1 VTRYRWPVAITNWAG
16 NVTFAAADVLR
27 PRSVD
32 ELRAVVAGTPR
43 LRVLGAGHSFSPVAD
58 SPALVTLDSLPAG
71 IEIDSARATARVSAG
86 LRYAE
91 LDPEL
96 DAHGFALANLASL
109 PHVTVAGAVA
119 TGTHGSGSRNG
130 ALATSVAGIEM
141 ITADGDLVTI
151 GPDEI
156 HGFVVALG
164 ALGVVTR
171 LVLTLVPS
179 FTVRQWVYENMP
191 RAELDAHYDEIFD
204 SAYSVSV
211 FTTWRDPGNLDQVVV
226 KHRADDGWAAPDRWH
241 GARVADGQR
250 HPVPG
255 MPPDYTTRQGGAE
268 GPWHDRLPHFRADF
282 TPSAGDELQTEYLLP
297 RDQAVA
303 ALAALD
309 DLAPRIAPLLRVC
322 ELRTIAADDYW
333 LSPCYGRDTAGFHFT
348 WYQDQDAVTAL
359 LPAIEERLA
368 PFDPRP
374 HWGKVFTMPPARIQ
388 ASYPRLEAF
397 QRLMTS
403 YDPDG
408 KFRNAF
414 LDDII
419 GTGRAANA

>member
-1 VTRYRWPVAITNWAG
+1 VAITNWAG
-16 NVTFAAADVLR
+16 NVTFTATDMLR

-32 ELRAVVAGTPR
+32 ELRAIVARTPR

-58 SPALVTLDSLPAG
+58 SPALVTLDGLPAE
-71 IEIDSARATARVSAG
+71 IDIDSARGTARVGAG

-109 PHVTVAGAVA
+109 PHITVAGAVA

-141 ITADGDLVTI
+141 VTADGDLVTV
-151 GPDEI
+151 GPDKI
-156 HGFVVALG
+156 DGSVVALG
-164 ALGVVTR
+164 ALGVVTS

-179 FTVRQWVYENMP
+179 FTIRQWVYENLP
-191 RAELDAHYDEIFD
+191 RAELDARYDEIFD

-211 FTTWRDPGNLDQVVV
+211 FTTWREPENLDQVVV
-226 KHRADDGWAAPDRWH
+226 KRRADDGWAAPDRWH
-241 GARVADGQR
+241 GARLADGQR

-255 MPPDYTTRQGGAE
+255 MPADYTTRQGGAE
-268 GPWHDRLPHFRADF
+268 GPWYDRLPHFRADF

-322 ELRTIAADDYW
+322 ELRTVAADDLW
-333 LSPCYGRDTAGFHFT
+333 LSPCYGRNTAGFHFT
-348 WYQDQDAVTAL
+348 WYKDQAAVTAL
-359 LPAIEERLA
+359 LPEIEDRLA

-374 HWGKVFTMPPARIQ
+374 HWGKVFTMPAGQIR
-388 ASYPRLEAF
+388 ASYPRLDAF
-397 QRLMTS
+397 RRLMTS
-403 YDPDG
+403 CDPDG
-408 KFRNAF
+408 KLRNSF
-414 LDDII
+414 VDDII
-419 GTGRAANA
+419 GTSRAPSG

>member
-1 VTRYRWPVAITNWAG
+1 VAITNWAG
-16 NVTFAAADVLR
+16 NVTFAAASLLR

-32 ELRAVVAGTPR
+32 ELRGIVARTPR
-43 LRVLGAGHSFSPVAD
+43 VRVLGAGHSFSPVAD
-58 SPALVTLDSLPAG
+58 SPALVTLDGLPAE
-71 IEIDSARATARVSAG
+71 IDIDSARGTARVGAG

-91 LDPEL
+91 FAPEL

-109 PHVTVAGAVA
+109 PHITVAGAVA

-141 ITADGDLVTI
+141 VTADGDLVTA

-156 HGFVVALG
+156 HGSVVALG
-164 ALGVVTR
+164 ALGVVTS

-179 FTVRQWVYENMP
+179 FTIRQWVYENMP
-191 RAELDAHYDEIFD
+191 RAELDTRYDEIFD

-211 FTTWRDPGNLDQVVV
+211 FTTWRAPGNLDQVVV
-226 KHRADDGWAAPDRWH
+226 KHRADDGWTAPDRWH
-241 GARVADGQR
+241 GARLADGQR

-255 MPPDYTTRQGGAE
+255 MPPGYTTRQGGAE
-268 GPWHDRLPHFRADF
+268 GPWYDRLPHFRADF

-322 ELRTIAADDYW
+322 ELRTVAADDLW

-348 WYQDQDAVTAL
+348 WYKDQAAVTAL
-359 LPAIEERLA
+359 LPAIEDRLA
-368 PFDPRP
+368 PFGPRP

-388 ASYPRLEAF
+388 ASYPRLGAF
-397 QRLMTS
+397 RRLMTS
-403 YDPDG
+403 CDPDG
-408 KFRNAF
+408 KFRNSF
-414 LDDII
+414 VDDII
-419 GTGRAANA
+419 GTTRVPGG